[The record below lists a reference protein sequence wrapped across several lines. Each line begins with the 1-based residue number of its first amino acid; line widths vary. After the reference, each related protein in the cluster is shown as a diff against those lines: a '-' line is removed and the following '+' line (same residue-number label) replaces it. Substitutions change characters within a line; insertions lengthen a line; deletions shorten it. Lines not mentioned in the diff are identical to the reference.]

1 MCMYIYI
8 YMEYVDDVPAD
19 LTQLSNIKGL
29 MNILTEM
36 NKKIDKIMKTPILEK
51 ILKVAEPDVLV
62 VRMKIKNKNST

>member
-1 MCMYIYI
+1 MCMYI

>member
-1 MCMYIYI
+1 
-8 YMEYVDDVPAD
+8 MEYVDDVPAD